1 MSVGIAA
8 HTSRSL
14 NSAEIDSATTALRAL
29 VEHRDDLVKTRTQ
42 TIDRLHIV
50 LTHLVPVGA
59 SRDPSADRA
68 AALLRSVRPHD
79 TVGKTLRM
87 LAVDLV
93 AELRQLDRRI
103 DKGP

>member
-1 MSVGIAA
+1 
-8 HTSRSL
+8 L
-14 NSAEIDSATTALRAL
+14 L
-29 VEHRDDLVKTRTQ
+29 VAQRC
-42 TIDRLHIV
+42 
-50 LTHLVPVGA
+50 LT
-59 SRDPSADRA
+59 ADRA

-79 TVGKTLRM
+79 TAGKTLRM